1 MDYENKILLR
11 PDAGRLKKARIL
23 LLIAFVVI
31 VFSIS
36 GLIFLKGYS
45 VFAFTNFAG
54 FVLFF
59 YALLHPWSK
68 ASYYAMTIPVFL
80 ALLLLCIMNPSFFLN
95 MVDFGKIPG
104 HGAEDL
110 AWVIGG
116 IFFAG
121 LIAGIFGVIRCLTFR
136 YDDD

>member
-1 MDYENKILLR
+1 MKTKFFSS
-11 PDAGRLKKARIL
+11 PDAERLKKAKIL
-23 LLIAFVVI
+23 LLIAIVVI
-31 VFSIS
+31 VLSIS
-36 GLIFLKGYS
+36 GLIFLNGYS

-68 ASYYAMTIPVFL
+68 ASYYALTIPVFL
-80 ALLLLCIMNPSFFLN
+80 ALLLLCIINPSFFLN
-95 MVDFGKIPG
+95 MVDVGTLPG

-121 LIAGIFGVIRCLTFR
+121 FIAGIFGMIRCLTFK